1 MFFRSSLNLGLVLP
15 GLLEST
21 LKFPIYKLNFQF
33 LMAYLREYYQV
44 VLLLHIVF
52 HFCLSEMVKLHALGT
67 FTSSR
72 CCHFEWERTTFVIP
86 GKEKGRWE
94 NYRNST
100 KMYHS
105 TVVLI
110 YLYPTL
116 EKVTLF
122 PWNIKEMTDC
132 TNTIIPKKPMALL
145 TRNKV
150 SEKKIQISNS
160 EQNCEKIY
168 YRTSPSK
175 AQISC
180 VLPVKNA
187 FKKSKPNQLQH

>member
-1 MFFRSSLNLGLVLP
+1 MLFRSSLNLGLVIA

-21 LKFPIYKLNFQF
+21 LKFPIYTCNFQF
-33 LMAYLREYYQV
+33 LMPYLREYYQV

-67 FTSSR
+67 FTSSH
-72 CCHFEWERTTFVIP
+72 CCHFEWERTTFLIP

-94 NYRNST
+94 NYINST

-105 TVVLI
+105 TVVLV

-122 PWNIKEMTDC
+122 PRSIKEMTDC
-132 TNTIIPKKPMALL
+132 TNTIITQNSTGTAHQKQSLWEKNSNLQSKTEKNLL
-145 TRNKV
+145 QNLSQQSPNKLGIA
-150 SEKKIQISNS
+150 S
-160 EQNCEKIY
+160 
-168 YRTSPSK
+168 
-175 AQISC
+175 
-180 VLPVKNA
+180 
-187 FKKSKPNQLQH
+187 

>member
-1 MFFRSSLNLGLVLP
+1 MFFRSSLKLGLVLP

-52 HFCLSEMVKLHALGT
+52 HFCLREMVKLHALGT

-122 PWNIKEMTDC
+122 PWSIKRDDRLYQHHYPQKANGTAHQKQSLWEK
-132 TNTIIPKKPMALL
+132 NSNLQFRAKLRKNLL
-145 TRNKV
+145 QNLSQQSPNKLRIA
-150 SEKKIQISNS
+150 S
-160 EQNCEKIY
+160 
-168 YRTSPSK
+168 
-175 AQISC
+175 
-180 VLPVKNA
+180 
-187 FKKSKPNQLQH
+187 